1 MLLAGFIRLPNS
13 GRRAPLPAGAGPAT
27 EGGADMNAGSIGRR
41 LPWGRFV
48 VAVAALAAVAALLAL
63 WPPQPASAHTYVD
76 LLCGPGLVW
85 EGGPKRA
92 TARGHLDSY
101 RLAED
106 DRYIRWYTDT
116 GTADES
122 DYPRVWGL
130 EQRVGSRAG
139 DLFGKDRWF
148 QTTQDP
154 YPELDETFTIR
165 MEINDNESDRTSCT
179 ITILN
184 NDGVGIHDLEIIS
197 SPADGLAYRA
207 GERIE
212 IVARFNAEVSV
223 SKPVMLPLRMGFNY
237 DVTREA
243 SLEGEYTDN
252 GEQNSYLFAYEV
264 QPGDAAF
271 DGLSVDDGFIDY
283 DGTTHSLTGSGS
295 ITASDT
301 GDPISPWYR
310 GLDAD
315 PNHRVSGF
323 AYVTGVRIT
332 STPAIGD
339 TYGRGET
346 IQVTVDFNSPVDVT
360 GNLSPSSPGRGDVS
374 LYLIMETGQGG
385 LRRADYVSGSGTDS
399 LVFEYEVTA
408 RNLYKREFDSDGI
421 GIGIELPDEV
431 YELFFIRE
439 EGSIV
444 SAGSDV
450 DADTYWPPTT
460 SAPGHLVDGYL
471 GARIASFEVTSNPG
485 SDNTYGVGDRITVK
499 VSFSAAVSATG
510 SPQLMLDFDGAAKT
524 AQRSGSQGNDVYFSY
539 TVEVGDRA
547 GNGIA
552 IGADALALNGGS
564 IEDSWGAAAGLSHA
578 AMPADPNHRVSAPGG
593 L

>member
-1 MLLAGFIRLPNS
+1 
-13 GRRAPLPAGAGPAT
+13 
-27 EGGADMNAGSIGRR
+27 MNANNIRRR
-41 LPWGRFV
+41 LPCWRFCLAVAV
-48 VAVAALAAVAALLAL
+48 VSAVAALVALL
-63 WPPQPASAHTYVD
+63 PVQPASAHTYVD

-85 EGGPKRA
+85 EGGSKRA
-92 TARGHLDSY
+92 EARGHLDSR

-154 YPELDETFTIR
+154 YPELDETFNIR
-165 MEINDNESDRTSCT
+165 AEINNNESARTSCT
-179 ITILN
+179 ITIQN
-184 NDGVGIHDLEIIS
+184 NDGTGIHDLEIIS

-243 SLEGEYTDN
+243 SLDGQYTEN
-252 GEQNSYLFAYEV
+252 GEQNAYLFVYEV

-271 DGLSVDDGFIDY
+271 DGLEIDGGFIDD

-310 GLDAD
+310 GLDPD
-315 PNHRVSGF
+315 PAHRVSGF
-323 AYVTGVRIT
+323 AYVTGVQIT

-346 IQVTVDFNSPVDVT
+346 IQVTVDFSSPVDVL
-360 GNLSPSSPGRGDVS
+360 GDLNPSSPGRGDVS

-385 LRRADYVSGSGTDS
+385 LRRADYASGSGTDS

-408 RNLYKREFDSDGI
+408 RNLYNEEFDSDGI
-421 GIGIELPDEV
+421 GIGIELPGDV

-450 DADTYWPPTT
+450 DADIYWPPTT
-460 SAPGHLVDGYL
+460 SAPGHLVDGSL
-471 GARIASFEVTSNPG
+471 GARVASFEVTSNPG
-485 SDNTYGVGDRITVK
+485 SDNTYGMGDRIHVR
-499 VSFSAAVSATG
+499 VGFSANVSATG
-510 SPQLMLDFDGAAKT
+510 SLQLTLDFDGTAKT
-524 AQRSGSQGNDVYFSY
+524 AQRSSSQGKYVNFTY

-547 GNGIA
+547 SNGIA
-552 IGADALALNGGS
+552 IGADALSLNGGS
-564 IEDSWGAAAGLSHA
+564 IQDSWDVAADLSHV
-578 AMPADPNHRVSAPGG
+578 AMPANPGHRVNAPGG